1 MKVPLKQEE
10 EVPNGFDLKFNKKIS
25 LQSTNSND
33 KTKFQAKGDLFNEEE
48 NNNADDS
55 ENNEVDQDYEF
66 YNDLFDSEIDLNDE
80 IDNNN
85 KTSTTENYME
95 EMYEVSM
102 KKAYQEYLETEDGIY
117 NKDQIKGH
125 LQNETAYLNGA
136 KN

>member
-117 NKDQIKGH
+117 NKDQIKEH